1 MKHGSDNYNSCTIA
15 ALSIQPLTN
24 NFFSSEDQYACQ
36 PRNPKRV
43 KNTKKLRW
51 MKPNLDYNSVRPI
64 WMQKKEKKNTS
75 LPTISSNDEMMM
87 TQKSEKDKSTDGGV
101 SVQD

>member
-1 MKHGSDNYNSCTIA
+1 
-15 ALSIQPLTN
+15 
-24 NFFSSEDQYACQ
+24 
-36 PRNPKRV
+36 
-43 KNTKKLRW
+43 

-101 SVQD
+101 SVLD